1 MYQVAD
7 NQLIETMDLLNYY
20 SVQSFRNGMVPLLVY
35 TIGRSFGLW
44 TWSWS

>member
-20 SVQSFRNGMVPLLVY
+20 SVFQEWNGSAFSLHN
-35 TIGRSFGLW
+35 RS
-44 TWSWS
+44 